1 LGWTQPSGVDWVD
14 DPTRIGNCAMHS
26 NQLIIISQL
35 LRSFTLTNRDKTSF
49 FDCHHR
55 FLPTNHMYKKNKK
68 DFFVGRVEK
77 DVAPMCLYGEELHDV
92 VSAYG
97 DIGFGFQS
105 GGQKFSGFDLSTT
118 R

>member
-1 LGWTQPSGVDWVD
+1 
-14 DPTRIGNCAMHS
+14 
-26 NQLIIISQL
+26 
-35 LRSFTLTNRDKTSF
+35 
-49 FDCHHR
+49 
-55 FLPTNHMYKKNKK
+55 
-68 DFFVGRVEK
+68 
-77 DVAPMCLYGEELHDV
+77 MCLYGEELHDV